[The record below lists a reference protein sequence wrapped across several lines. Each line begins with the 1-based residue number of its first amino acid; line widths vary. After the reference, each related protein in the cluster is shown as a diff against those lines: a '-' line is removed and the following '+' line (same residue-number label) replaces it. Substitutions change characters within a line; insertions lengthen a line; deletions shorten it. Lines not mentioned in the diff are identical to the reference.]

1 MGEILF
7 IILSIFFI
15 IGVFFTDD
23 HTPKPKKKTKRHSG
37 KSDYY
42 YTGLPWMG
50 GKKMKR

>member
-7 IILSIFFI
+7 IILAISVIV
-15 IGVFFTDD
+15 GVFFTDD